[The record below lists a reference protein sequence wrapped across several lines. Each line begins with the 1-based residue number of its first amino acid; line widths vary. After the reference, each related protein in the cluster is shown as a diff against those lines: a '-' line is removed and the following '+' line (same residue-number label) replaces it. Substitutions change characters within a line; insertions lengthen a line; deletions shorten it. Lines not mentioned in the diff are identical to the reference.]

1 MIVKFACV
9 AAVLTVASV
18 APAHAGG
25 LLGILSGKNTN
36 NGALIVVS
44 PNVDLGISGI
54 LSNNGILN
62 GNKTGILSGILNGN
76 KTDVDVLSNNKSDGK
91 KKRGH

>member
-36 NGALIVVS
+36 NGALVVVA

-62 GNKTGILSGILNGN
+62 GNKTNILSGILNGN
-76 KTDVDVLSNNKSDGK
+76 KTDVDVLNNRKSDGK

>member
-1 MIVKFACV
+1 MA
-9 AAVLTVASV
+9 
-18 APAHAGG
+18 
-25 LLGILSGKNTN
+25 
-36 NGALIVVS
+36 

-62 GNKTGILSGILNGN
+62 GNKTNILSGILNGN
-76 KTDVDVLSNNKSDGK
+76 KTDVDVLNNRKSDGK

>member
-1 MIVKFACV
+1 MIAKFACV
-9 AAVLTVASV
+9 AAVLSVATV

-36 NGALIVVS
+36 NGALVVVA
-44 PNVDLGISGI
+44 PNVDLGVSGI

-76 KTDVDVLSNNKSDGK
+76 NTDVDVLNNNKSSSK